1 MELFIAALPLGLLGS
16 FHCIGMC
23 GPIAVALPVH
33 HYGFFK
39 KYSGIFLYNLGRVL
53 TYIVLGLLFGS
64 LGQSFFMGGFQQL
77 LSIGLGVLLLVS
89 VLLTQTNWFIKPQ
102 FGTVYK
108 FINAVKQQLT
118 QLFHK
123 KGLHFLFFMGLLNG
137 LLPCGLVYL
146 GIAGSI
152 ATGSYIK
159 GAEFMLY
166 FGLGTL
172 PVMCAV
178 SFLGQFITLK
188 FRNYIRQSMPYVV
201 GVMAVLLILR
211 GLNLGIP
218 YISLAFEKQSHTISC
233 CQTPSQAL
241 QPTPAVKVIKS
252 CCHKK

>member
-1 MELFIAALPLGLLGS
+1 MELFVAAISLGLLGS

-33 HYGFFK
+33 HYGTFK

-53 TYIVLGLLFGS
+53 TYMILGLLFGS

-77 LSIGLGVLLLVS
+77 LSISIGVLLLVS
-89 VLLTQTNWFIKPQ
+89 VLLAQTNWFIKPQ
-102 FGTVYK
+102 LGIIYK
-108 FINAVKQQLT
+108 LINSVKQQLS
-118 QLFHK
+118 QLFSK
-123 KGLHFLFFMGLLNG
+123 KGLHVLFCMGLLNG

-146 GIAGSI
+146 GIAGSM
-152 ATGSYIK
+152 ATGSYSK

-172 PVMCAV
+172 PVMYAV
-178 SFLGQFITLK
+178 TFLGQFITLK

-201 GVMAVLLILR
+201 GLMAVLLILR

-218 YISLAFEKQSHTISC
+218 YISPTFEKQSHTISC
-233 CQTPSQAL
+233 CKKPNQTLKS
-241 QPTPAVKVIKS
+241 TPVFKAIKS